1 MSRQEKWQ
9 NYKDT
14 VSGRNLKKA
23 TTPNVRRYRKL
34 KDKRDDTLDLV
45 HPGYYK
51 AQAQYER
58 YKRGLEGAE
67 QEDYFMFDPR
77 ASKLYALEAKKNR
90 LSVAHHPKYYKYD
103 NQMHEMMKDPQAK
116 QEVSDYK
123 NARKKRNMARLG
135 TGALVLGA
143 GLGGVLAADG
153 AYRLGKKLIAKRA
166 EELKEEMEKSAM
178 NLGYGFITYKET
190 PEELKKIRDNSKDFD
205 EFEAKIKDR
214 GTPDYIRGRRLG
226 KDIANDNFAYLRET
240 TSSTE
245 NSDKLLEIMF
255 DGVEDYGVK
264 HSFNYDWINKRTGER
279 QELPEYWYGGKD
291 STKAISGIL
300 GGYIDEIESGI
311 NASQKA
317 LNQEEFRRNLKK
329 SEIRKIQNEIDRQ
342 KDYVSKLKFY
352 NLFKNYKAHLNMQK
366 LNWQKENKNK
376 ELADIDKSIL
386 PIKRSLDSY
395 KADSKMFKDWK
406 DVMDDSINDKDVNS
420 YSWRTYYEE

>member
-1 MSRQEKWQ
+1 MSREEKWQ

-23 TTPNVRRYRKL
+23 TTPNVRKYRKL

-51 AQAQYER
+51 AQAQYDR

-153 AYRLGKKLIAKRA
+153 AYRLGKKLISKRA
-166 EELKEEMEKSAM
+166 EELKEEMEK
-178 NLGYGFITYKET
+178 
-190 PEELKKIRDNSKDFD
+190 
-205 EFEAKIKDR
+205 EAGIKN
-214 GTPDYIRGRRLG
+214 YI
-226 KDIANDNFAYLRET
+226 N
-240 TSSTE
+240 
-245 NSDKLLEIMF
+245 
-255 DGVEDYGVK
+255 V
-264 HSFNYDWINKRTGER
+264 
-279 QELPEYWYGGKD
+279 
-291 STKAISGIL
+291 ISGREYNEANNNPKLKEFKRELAKEPRFNPTNKKVITVDDINDFNQKHDAWYDSVQSKFENDTEL
-300 GGYIDEIESGI
+300 ARATKKHDETL
-311 NASQKA
+311 K
-317 LNQEEFRRNLKK
+317 RRNKYRRNTALGLGAAGLGAAGLVVNKK
-329 SEIRKIQNEIDRQ
+329 APHVKWNLLRKMTG
-342 KDYVSKLKFY
+342 K
-352 NLFKNYKAHLNMQK
+352 
-366 LNWQKENKNK
+366 
-376 ELADIDKSIL
+376 
-386 PIKRSLDSY
+386 SLDN
-395 KADSKMFKDWK
+395 KP
-406 DVMDDSINDKDVNS
+406 
-420 YSWRTYYEE
+420 R